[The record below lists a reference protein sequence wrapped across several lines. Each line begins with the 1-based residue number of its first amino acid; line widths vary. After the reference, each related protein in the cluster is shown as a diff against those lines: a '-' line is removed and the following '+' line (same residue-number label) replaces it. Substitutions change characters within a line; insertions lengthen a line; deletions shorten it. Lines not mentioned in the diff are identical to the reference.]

1 MKPPTR
7 HQLEYAG
14 EAPDFRIHP
23 TYYTWKAPHND
34 PLDQG

>member
-23 TYYTWKAPHND
+23 DYYRITNA
-34 PLDQG
+34 